1 MDYKAQLQNIK
12 KLNEQL
18 EQITKLQNQA
28 FNNMTPEQY
37 EAVKDSHKDANQ
49 MLEKFRKGDFKA
61 VDELVNKYINPK

>member
-37 EAVKDSHKDANQ
+37 EAVKDYHKDANQ
-49 MLEKFRKGDFKA
+49 MLEKFRKGDFQA